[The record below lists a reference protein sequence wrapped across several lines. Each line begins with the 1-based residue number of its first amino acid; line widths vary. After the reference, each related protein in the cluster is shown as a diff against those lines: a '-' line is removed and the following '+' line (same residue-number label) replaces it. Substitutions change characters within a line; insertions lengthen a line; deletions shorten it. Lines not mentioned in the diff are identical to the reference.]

1 LQRFLTLSWSRS
13 RDRLIEHRVDLRFV
27 EAAGAPPEKGIA
39 TLLSGLGTG
48 GGGNGGNSDA
58 LACWGGPSFKAAS
71 FTELHPARPNAKPK
85 LPAITAPN
93 YCRPSSWPPL

>member
-58 LACWGGPSFKAAS
+58 LACWPSRPEAAI
-71 FTELHPARPNAKPK
+71 LAMLKNKD
-85 LPAITAPN
+85 
-93 YCRPSSWPPL
+93 